1 MKKCYLLFIC
11 VCLTLATFAQAE
23 NKEKE
28 VKTNWNFGALPTITF
43 DTDLGFQYG
52 ALINLFDYGDGA
64 RYPRYDH
71 SLYFE
76 VSRFTKGSSIYTF
89 TYNSD
94 RLIKGIETS
103 LDLSYLTDQAY
114 DFYGFNGYE
123 SIFHPEWIDTQDADY
138 KTRMFYKYDRK
149 LFRMKL
155 NIQGKIKG
163 EQFRWIAGMNF
174 QDFKVASVNIDK
186 LNKGK
191 SGADKLPTTTEE
203 PGLYEKYQEWR
214 IIDGDETNGGF
225 VPVFKAG
232 LVVDTRDNRPN
243 PMKGI
248 ATEVVLEASPK
259 ILGAENSFT
268 QMGIIHRQYFTLV
281 PKDLSFAYRLGYQ
294 TTLSGNVPFYFRSQM
309 ISSVMT
315 EGGSSS
321 GLGGAKTLRGVR
333 RNRVVGDGIV
343 YGNAELRWK
352 FVRFNWIN
360 NHFYLGL
367 NAFTDFGKI
376 TKKVDVESIIAPIS
390 SIPQPDYFS
399 WGAEEMHYSYGAG
412 LRIVM
417 NENFIIAIDYG
428 LTADK
433 QDGTSGFYMGLNYL
447 F

>member
-1 MKKCYLLFIC
+1 MKKYYFSFVCICLSLGLFS
-11 VCLTLATFAQAE
+11 QE
-23 NKEKE
+23 EKTE
-28 VKTNWNFGALPTITF
+28 EPIKTDWNFGALPTITF

-71 SLYFE
+71 NLYFE

-94 RLIKGIETS
+94 RLIRGIETT

-114 DFYGFNGYE
+114 DFYGFNGFE
-123 SIFHPEWIDTQDADY
+123 SVVQSEWIDTEEADY

-149 LFRMKL
+149 LLRMKL
-155 NIQGKIKG
+155 DIQGNIIG
-163 EQFRWIAGMNF
+163 EKLRWTAGMNF
-174 QDFKVASVNIDK
+174 QDFNVGSVNIDK

-191 SGADKLPTTTEE
+191 DEEDQLPATTEE
-203 PGLYEKYQEWR
+203 PGLYEKYQQWG
-214 IIDGDETNGGF
+214 IIDEEEADGGI
-225 VPVFKAG
+225 VPVMKVG

-248 ATEVVLEASPK
+248 ATEVVIESSPE
-259 ILGAENSFT
+259 IMGSESSFNRL
-268 QMGIIHRQYFTLV
+268 GIIHRQYFTLI
-281 PKDLSFAYRLGYQ
+281 PRDMSFAYRLGYQ
-294 TTLSGNVPFYFRSQM
+294 TTLSGKVPFYYRSQM
-309 ISSVMT
+309 IGSVLT
-315 EGGSSS
+315 EGAAG

-333 RNRVVGDGIV
+333 RNRVVGDGVV

-352 FVRFNWIN
+352 FVRFDWIN

-367 NAFTDFGKI
+367 NAFTDFGKVS
-376 TKKVDVESIIAPIS
+376 KKVDVESQIAPIS
-390 SIPQPDYFS
+390 SIPQPDYFN
-399 WGAEEMHYSYGAG
+399 WGAEKMHYSYGAG
-412 LRIVM
+412 LRIAM
-417 NENFIIAIDYG
+417 NENFIIAVDYG
-428 LTADK
+428 IAADK